1 MFPSYLPQNPVKFL
15 QSLWIRD
22 LLVELY
28 PTVYD
33 VGGLGV
39 FGAPPISNAILWAP
53 KVALRE
59 IWGKQDQTRQV
70 SYYMKGKHEKTNEL
84 NNCAASFGLVNASTF
99 VILGVESEI
108 LIVMS
113 SMPPTW
119 VVG

>member
-1 MFPSYLPQNPVKFL
+1 
-15 QSLWIRD
+15 
-22 LLVELY
+22 
-28 PTVYD
+28 
-33 VGGLGV
+33 
-39 FGAPPISNAILWAP
+39 
-53 KVALRE
+53 
-59 IWGKQDQTRQV
+59 
-70 SYYMKGKHEKTNEL
+70 MKGKHEKTNEL